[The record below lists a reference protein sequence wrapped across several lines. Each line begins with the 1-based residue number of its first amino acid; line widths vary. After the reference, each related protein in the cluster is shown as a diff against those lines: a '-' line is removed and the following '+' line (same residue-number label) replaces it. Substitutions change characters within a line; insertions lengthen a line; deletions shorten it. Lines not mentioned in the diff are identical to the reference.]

1 MLRVYSIHP
10 FTYDVGSLLRYLQ
23 IDGAY
28 DLAWDKESP
37 DILFASEWVYYKKDF
52 FEQFRVLFDI
62 AKIKIL
68 LAFEAIS
75 PDWNLFDY
83 AVGFDSHLK
92 NGDRFIRIMSPYD
105 IFRGFVTVRENEIN
119 SMELAR
125 EELARKNRFC
135 NFLYSNSQAHVM
147 RDKLFY
153 EISKYKQVDSL
164 GRHLNNVKRAGTGFE
179 GHSQECVP
187 MKRNYK
193 FSIAS
198 ENAVYQGYTT
208 EKILTSLEAHTVPI
222 YFGNPGIV
230 DDINPNAFI
239 NVSDYDSLE
248 SLVQYIKE
256 VDADDE
262 LWCKYVS
269 SPWLTTEQQVYHKNR
284 TEEYKRRI
292 GELLTGDVEGKERL
306 AVGTHETHYR
316 KHFFEGTYPCDW
328 TTPKKSYKYYIK
340 KVLRETH
347 IMK

>member
-10 FTYDVGSLLRYLQ
+10 FTYDVSSLLHYLRL
-23 IDGAY
+23 DESF
-28 DLAWDKESP
+28 DLVWDNESP
-37 DILFASEWVYYKKDF
+37 DILFASEWIYYKMDY
-52 FEQFRVLFDI
+52 FERFRVLFDV
-62 AKIKIL
+62 AKIKVL

-83 AVGFDSHLK
+83 AVGFDNRLQ
-92 NGDRFIRIMSPYD
+92 NGDRFIRIMSPFD
-105 IFRGFVTVRENEIN
+105 KFNGFVTVRENEIN
-119 SMELAR
+119 SI
-125 EELARKNRFC
+125 ELARKELARKERFC
-135 NFLYSNSQAHVM
+135 NFLYSNPQAHVM

-164 GRHLNNVKRAGTGFE
+164 GCHLNNVNRAGTGFE

-198 ENAVYQGYTT
+198 ENAVYPGYTT

-222 YFGNPGIV
+222 YFGNPSIV

-239 NVSDYDSLE
+239 NVSDYDSLD
-248 SLVQYIKE
+248 SLVQYVRK
-256 VDADDE
+256 VDNDDE

-269 SPWLTTEQQVYHKNR
+269 SPWLTEEQRVYHKER

-292 GELLTGDVEGKERL
+292 EGLLTGDVESKERL
-306 AVGTHETHYR
+306 PIGTHETHYR
-316 KHFFEGTYPCDW
+316 RHFFEGTYHCDW
-328 TTPKKSYKYYIK
+328 SAPKKTYKYYIK
-340 KVLRETH
+340 KTLRSLH